1 MNELIPIK
9 DNLGL
14 FRDPKTNSIINS
26 SASEYENY
34 LILKKKKENESI
46 KIKNI
51 ESEVNQIKNDISDIK
66 NLLKSLNEKNI

>member
-1 MNELIPIK
+1 MSDLIPIK

-14 FRDPKTNSIINS
+14 FRDLKTNSILNS
-26 SASEYENY
+26 SVSEYENY
-34 LILKKKKENESI
+34 LILKKKKENETI

>member
-1 MNELIPIK
+1 MSELIPIK
-9 DNLGL
+9 DNLSF

-34 LILKKKKENESI
+34 LILKKKKENEST

-51 ESEVNQIKNDISDIK
+51 ESEVNQIKNDINEIK
-66 NLLKSLNEKNI
+66 NLLKSLSEKNI

>member
-1 MNELIPIK
+1 MSELIPIK

-26 SASEYENY
+26 SASEYDNY
-34 LILKKKKENESI
+34 LTLRRKKENEST
-46 KIKNI
+46 KIKSI
-51 ESEVNQIKNDISDIK
+51 ENEVNQIKNDINDIK

>member
-1 MNELIPIK
+1 MSELIPIK

-26 SASEYENY
+26 SASEYDNY
-34 LILKKKKENESI
+34 LTLKRKKENEST
-46 KIKNI
+46 KIKSI
-51 ESEVNQIKNDISDIK
+51 ENEVNQIKNDINDIK

>member
-14 FRDPKTNSIINS
+14 FRDPKTNSILNS
-26 SASEYENY
+26 SVSEYENY
-34 LILKKKKENESI
+34 LILKKKKENEST

-51 ESEVNQIKNDISDIK
+51 ESEVNQIKNDINEIK
-66 NLLKSLNEKNI
+66 NLLKSLSEKNI